1 MLFIFP
7 QQRMEFDMNENITS
21 KRAMDKAEAIKD
33 DVVGRVKSGVKTAE
47 HDASEFG
54 ETIARNASDIA
65 ENVSSKL
72 KTVGVDT
79 DVITNLAKEQAS
91 ELQRM
96 IGDELRAH
104 PMRSLGIAAAVG
116 VFVGLLTT
124 R

>member
-1 MLFIFP
+1 
-7 QQRMEFDMNENITS
+7 MNENINTR
-21 KRAMDKAEAIKD
+21 RAMDKAEAIKD
-33 DVVGRVKSGVKTAE
+33 DVVSRVKSGVKTAE
-47 HDASEFG
+47 QDASELG
-54 ETIARNASDIA
+54 ESIARNASDIA

-79 DVITNLAKEQAS
+79 DVMTNLAKEQAS